1 MWKRFLTEFNGVTFF
16 QSNEW
21 FDTDSIMLFTDAAG
35 SIGFGAYYQGKWAQG
50 KWPAW
55 VLKRRLSIAALELFP
70 IYVAIKVWG
79 KQLAITKVHFKS
91 DNGATVA
98 ILNKKTSPC
107 NIIMGMVREIVL
119 SCLLLNISL
128 KASHIEGRNNY
139 IADYLS
145 RFQMDNFRRAA
156 PEACKFQ
163 VQLPSEIWDVLK

>member
-1 MWKRFLTEFNGVTFF
+1 MRRLLNLISGVKKSYYKIRITSGAKRDLLMWKRFLTEFNGVTFF

-79 KQLAITKVHFKS
+79 KQLANKS
-91 DNGATVA
+91 
-98 ILNKKTSPC
+98 S
-107 NIIMGMVREIVL
+107 
-119 SCLLLNISL
+119 
-128 KASHIEGRNNY
+128 
-139 IADYLS
+139 
-145 RFQMDNFRRAA
+145 F
-156 PEACKFQ
+156 
-163 VQLPSEIWDVLK
+163 